1 MIAAT
6 IAFAKDRETD
16 GRQLMAGYFPV
27 PTRPKTNTLAIVSLA
42 SSFCVSLVAVIT
54 GHIAL
59 RQIRA
64 RGDGGRGLA
73 IAGLAIG
80 YCGLLVGALFSAGLT
95 AAYLNPDSGVRS
107 AVESSARDLFRT
119 PTGSTGSVVYPGSA
133 NLADVAGPS
142 TAQTDGGIP
151 VGARGVAG
159 ETPASGGVVV
169 TVYQDYA
176 CPACLKFEK
185 ANDAELAKLRA
196 TGRVTVEYHAIS
208 ILDRM
213 SSGHEY
219 STRAANAA
227 AVVADEAPDSF
238 LAFNAALFAN
248 QPPEGST
255 GLSDDRIASAA
266 RGAGVPQKVVDQFTA
281 TAPGQK
287 WRTFSPYV
295 KALTHAANAQLGSS
309 GGVPTVFINGTRF
322 DGNWLTAGELT
333 SAIVA
338 AER

>member
-1 MIAAT
+1 
-6 IAFAKDRETD
+6 
-16 GRQLMAGYFPV
+16 MAGYFPF

-42 SSFCVSLVAVIT
+42 SSFFVSLVAVIT

-80 YCGLLVGALFSAGLT
+80 YCGLLFGAVLSAGLT

-107 AVESSARDLFRT
+107 AVESSARGLFRP
-119 PTGSTGSVVYPGSA
+119 PTGGSGSGSVVYPGSA

-159 ETPASGGVVV
+159 ETPAPGGVVV

-185 ANDAELAKLRA
+185 ANDAELATLRA

-266 RGAGVPQKVVDQFTA
+266 RGAGVPQKVVDRFTA
-281 TAPGQK
+281 TVPGQK

-295 KALTHAANAQLGSS
+295 EALTRAASAQLGSS
-309 GGVPTVFINGTRF
+309 GGVPTVFINGKRF